1 MLFISAINLIST
13 INSLV
18 TTLYNVV
25 SLNKISFKT
34 FDIIYM
40 LLKTTKSKQYL
51 TDLLIIIIST
61 IVRIHI
67 DFILCSILY
76 TNIYILDFTIQC
88 IVSITCVLNVSIIYN
103 FVKQYHDKIYLFTK
117 YFINNYTYDN
127 YRLWKTYLTI
137 IICIYIYIL
146 TCFINITSSH
156 IRYIITQYII
166 CSITI
171 DYIQNKNTS
180 YSILKKIKLMKNKL
194 NKSDQNSHTYEYNL
208 DDIEFN
214 ENKYN
219 SCEYSFLPSSSPSSK
234 NQSDNELE
242 FK

>member
-137 IICIYIYIL
+137 II
-146 TCFINITSSH
+146 H
-156 IRYIITQYII
+156 
-166 CSITI
+166 
-171 DYIQNKNTS
+171 
-180 YSILKKIKLMKNKL
+180 
-194 NKSDQNSHTYEYNL
+194 NS
-208 DDIEFN
+208 
-214 ENKYN
+214 
-219 SCEYSFLPSSSPSSK
+219 
-234 NQSDNELE
+234 
-242 FK
+242 